1 MYRHISIF
9 TLKDKDKMNDF
20 IALLKEVGEQAPSVV
35 RYEVGKNFGKAPDG
49 PGPDF
54 GDVIQILDF
63 ETMEDLN
70 AWPATEQHIRLMKEG
85 PENEKVTAIDYEV

>member
-9 TLKDKDKMNDF
+9 TLKEKEKAEGF
-20 IALLKEVGEQAPSVV
+20 IELLKEVSEAAPSVIH
-35 RYEVGKNFGKAPDG
+35 YEIGRNFGKAPEG

-63 ETMEDLN
+63 ETVDDLN
-70 AWPATEQHIRLMKEG
+70 AWPETPEHIRLMREG